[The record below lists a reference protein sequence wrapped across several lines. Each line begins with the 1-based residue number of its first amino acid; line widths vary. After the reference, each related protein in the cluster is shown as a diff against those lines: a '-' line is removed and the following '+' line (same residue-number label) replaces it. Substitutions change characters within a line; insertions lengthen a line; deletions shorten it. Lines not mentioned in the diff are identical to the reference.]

1 MVLFPEGG
9 FLHKRREVS
18 QRYAE
23 KNNLPILKN
32 VSLPRIG
39 ALKAIFD
46 VLPTR
51 STLNGNN
58 NGSSPTKRVENGG
71 LRTITNQGNLNT
83 INNKLTLIMQHSNF
97 LTIFFFQLLFVEQL
111 YQYQNKKDEEHK
123 DYMDYVLDITIAYP
137 DGKPIDLP
145 NIVTGMR
152 PPCQTFFLY
161 RLYHTSEVRSSDFFC
176 LANN

>member
-9 FLHKRREVS
+9 FLRKRREVS

-23 KNNLPILKN
+23 KNNLPLLKH

-58 NGSSPTKRVENGG
+58 NASSPKRVENGG
-71 LRTITNQGNLNT
+71 LKTITNQGK
-83 INNKLTLIMQHSNF
+83 INKQIIIINHAIS
-97 LTIFFFQLLFVEQL
+97 
-111 YQYQNKKDEEHK
+111 
-123 DYMDYVLDITIAYP
+123 
-137 DGKPIDLP
+137 
-145 NIVTGMR
+145 
-152 PPCQTFFLY
+152 
-161 RLYHTSEVRSSDFFC
+161 
-176 LANN
+176 